1 MSTLFSSEMTG
12 GKSNSSIS
20 NLAVLA
26 SIGLL
31 IHATLCAIY
40 RTYSTANIR
49 QVAPCV
55 LALTLCLPRLPAD
68 RDYLKAVQQ
77 PFAYSPFEV
86 CAARL
91 GMSRAARER
100 MHKAHALLSCTA
112 VHRLRHSAV

>member
-1 MSTLFSSEMTG
+1 MTG
-12 GKSNSSIS
+12 GKTNSSIS

-55 LALTLCLPRLPAD
+55 LALTVCLPRLPAD

-77 PFAYSPFEV
+77 PFTYSPFEV
-86 CAARL
+86 CCSAQDESRRKGAHAYR
-91 GMSRAARER
+91 SRA
-100 MHKAHALLSCTA
+100 LVVTA